1 MNNRHASM
9 SRRAGF
15 SIMEVMVAMAI
26 FTVVMAAL
34 MSVVIGLQR
43 RFVDQRERV
52 RAQESLRVAQMTLG
66 PLLRA
71 AGADPKN
78 SGLTSVN
85 VDPDNDGIFDD
96 LRVKTDFNPIDG
108 DVDDPLED
116 VHVYVASDT
125 MWIRWQVGAAPQP
138 LAWPIKSLMF
148 EYYGNN
154 GAKILPA
161 IETVGATRARFII
174 ESPRDIRTGQL
185 ERTEAWWVNM
195 RNRQGL

>member
-1 MNNRHASM
+1 MKHPR
-9 SRRAGF
+9 RLRTRAGF
-15 SIMEVMVAMAI
+15 TIMEAMVAMMM
-26 FTVVMAAL
+26 FTIIMGAL
-34 MSVVIGLQR
+34 MGVVINLQR
-43 RFVDQRERV
+43 RYVEQRERV

-71 AGADPKN
+71 AGADPKS

-85 VDPDNDGIFDD
+85 VDPDNNGIFDD

-108 DVDDPLED
+108 DVADPLED
-116 VHVYVASDT
+116 VSVRVANDT
-125 MWIRWQVGAAPQP
+125 LFIRWQTGQAEQP
-138 LAWPIKSLMF
+138 LAWPIRSLRF

-161 IETVGATRARFII
+161 AETVGATRARFII
-174 ESPRDIRTGQL
+174 ESPRDERTKQL
-185 ERTEAWWVNM
+185 ERLESWWVNM

>member
-1 MNNRHASM
+1 MRNNIARR
-9 SRRAGF
+9 RRAGF
-15 SIMEVMVAMAI
+15 SIMEVMVAMAM
-26 FTVVMAAL
+26 FTIVMAAL

-43 RFVDQRERV
+43 RYVDQRERV

-71 AGADPKN
+71 AGADPKG
-78 SGLTSVN
+78 SGLTLVN

-96 LRVKTDFNPIDG
+96 LNVRTDFNPIDG
-108 DVDDPLED
+108 DVADPLED
-116 VHVYVASDT
+116 VSVWAANDT
-125 MWIRWQVGAAPQP
+125 LWIRWQTGASPQP
-138 LAWPIKSLMF
+138 LAFPVRSLLF

-161 IETVGATRARFII
+161 IETVGATRARFIL

-185 ERTEAWWVNM
+185 ERIESWWVNM